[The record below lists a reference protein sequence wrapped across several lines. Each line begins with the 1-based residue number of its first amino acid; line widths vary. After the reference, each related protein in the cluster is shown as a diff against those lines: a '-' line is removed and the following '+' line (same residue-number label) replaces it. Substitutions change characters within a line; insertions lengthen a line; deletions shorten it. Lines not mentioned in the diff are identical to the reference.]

1 MTFGSISFDMTN
13 YYGIKRIGGKGY
25 ENNYLIVRKKKRGE
39 YAFFFF
45 LLIFGGAVYLA
56 ADAIFRSLLF
66 GDVRASLTLFF

>member
-1 MTFGSISFDMTN
+1 MMN

-25 ENNYLIVRKKKRGE
+25 ENKYLVVKKRRKGE

-45 LLIFGGAVYLA
+45 LLIFGGAVYLT

-66 GDVRASLTLFF
+66 TDVRASLSLFF